1 VSCCALR
8 LLCTAHLLPAIDP
21 ATGKPL
27 DNHQLKAEIHTFMA
41 AGFETTSHAITWCL
55 TMLVRMDTVQPLTV
69 ILAAYFSSLVLLM
82 MLRTLSAATL
92 ACMHVINSPS
102 VPN

>member
-8 LLCTAHLLPAIDP
+8 LLCAAHLLSAIDP

-27 DNHQLKAEIHTFMA
+27 DDHQLKAEISTFMA

-55 TMLVRMDTVQPLTV
+55 TMLVRADMVQLLVVLPV
-69 ILAAYFSSLVLLM
+69 AAE
-82 MLRTLSAATL
+82 AAD
-92 ACMHVINSPS
+92 I
-102 VPN
+102 VPHYWLPVD